1 MTRDVRRARF
11 RGELAAVPLAAVLAA
26 VPLAAVL
33 AAVPLAA
40 VLAAVPLAVGAP
52 GLAAGPAGAV
62 TAAVTGAPSAAASAC
77 RSGSHP
83 LLAALM
89 SAQIAA
95 VLRQRASAVGLAV
108 SDPATGV
115 TCELAASRQFD
126 SASIVKATILA
137 ALLHGDNAQPSA
149 GERAHATAMIT
160 ESDNNAATDLWND
173 VGPLAMRQFLN
184 LAKMTQ
190 TVPGTG
196 GYWGLTQVT
205 ARDQMKLLH
214 LLTMSNGVLSRAARS
229 YELGL
234 MAQVDPAQRWGV
246 SAGVPAGMTVELKN
260 GWLPRQML
268 GWRINSIGCVSGEAA
283 RPERA
288 PATGTPAAVTP
299 TTVTVTSPGGQG
311 EGREYC
317 LVVLTEDNPTM
328 AYGVKTVSEVARVV
342 NTDLTSPLPTA
353 APGSPAGSQPAA
365 PSAQAPADALTLAGL
380 TAAEV
385 RSAGLGPMGLRVPVP
400 PAAPPR
406 PSMLS
411 RLWAGIA
418 AGAVALA
425 LFAVGARLQVKRARR
440 LTQPTE

>member
-1 MTRDVRRARF
+1 
-11 RGELAAVPLAAVLAA
+11 
-26 VPLAAVL
+26 
-33 AAVPLAA
+33 
-40 VLAAVPLAVGAP
+40 
-52 GLAAGPAGAV
+52 
-62 TAAVTGAPSAAASAC
+62 
-77 RSGSHP
+77 
-83 LLAALM
+83 
-89 SAQIAA
+89 

-108 SDPATGV
+108 SDPATGM

-149 GERAHATAMIT
+149 GERATATAMIT
-160 ESDNNAATDLWND
+160 ESDNAAATDLWND
-173 VGPLAMRQFLN
+173 VGPVAMRQFLN

-214 LLTMSNGVLSRAARS
+214 LLVLSNGVLSRAARS

-234 MAQVDPAQRWGV
+234 MAQVDPAQRWGI
-246 SAGVPAGMTVELKN
+246 SAGAPAGMTVELKD
-260 GWLPRQML
+260 GWLPIGAA
-268 GWRINSIGCVSGEAA
+268 GWQINSIGCVSGRAA
-283 RPERA
+283 RPESGS
-288 PATGTPAAVTP
+288 ATGTPAAVTP
-299 TTVTVTSPGGQG
+299 ATVTPASPGGQG

-317 LVVLTEDNPTM
+317 LVVLTQDNPTM

-342 NTDLTSPLPTA
+342 NRDLTSPLA
-353 APGSPAGSQPAA
+353 SAPGSPGASQSAAA
-365 PSAQAPADALTLAGL
+365 PSRSASTSAQAPADALTMAGL

-385 RSAGLGPMGLRVPVP
+385 RSAGLGPMGLRAPAS

-418 AGAVALA
+418 AGAIALA

-440 LTQPTE
+440 LAQPTR